1 MTFDSLC
8 FLKGVCDCAQMAAM
22 LVVTAFQDSL
32 IGDKMFLGFKDNVKK
47 KIILMWL
54 ETRQYHSRS

>member
-1 MTFDSLC
+1 
-8 FLKGVCDCAQMAAM
+8 MAAM

-32 IGDKMFLGFKDNVKK
+32 TGDKMFLGFKNNNVKK
-47 KIILMWL
+47 KIIMMWL